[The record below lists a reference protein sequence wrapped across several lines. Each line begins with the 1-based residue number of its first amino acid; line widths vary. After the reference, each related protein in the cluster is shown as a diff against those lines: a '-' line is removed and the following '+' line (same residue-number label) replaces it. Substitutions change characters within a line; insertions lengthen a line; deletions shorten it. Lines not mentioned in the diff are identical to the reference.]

1 MGAKEEREVDVESG
15 KFLELGLLT
24 GEAGMAISQLQ
35 PLGSILGRRDNDWLG
50 EAGPRNGRLDMPL
63 IDEGIAPETRN
74 KTMTDCVLFIQN

>member
-24 GEAGMAISQLQ
+24 GEAGMTISQSQ
-35 PLGSILGRRDNDWLG
+35 PLGWMLAGMENDWLG
-50 EAGPRNGRLDMPL
+50 EAGPRYGRLDMPP

-74 KTMTDCVLFIQN
+74 KIMTVDRF